1 MRTERRRMMLQLG
14 KLPSAYQ
21 RLEYIFNVNNAYID
35 TGVVSSNHIAIFC
48 DFMLINAMVGA
59 SILYSPFSWSAE
71 NNWTA
76 ERSFAVGIGNR
87 PYEYR
92 VGYGSGRHHYINKNV
107 PLYGVGDMGGTSWKL
122 KQRYNISLNANHDFC
137 INGEKI
143 LSLDGTKKFVGLGTI
158 KFNETSLKNYN
169 SIKVYSLII
178 TYDGKPVRNFIPAK
192 RKSDGVI
199 GMYDLVGR
207 KFYTSPNGVAFM
219 GG

>member
-21 RLEYIFNVNNAYID
+21 RLEYIVQTNESYID

-48 DFMLINAMVGA
+48 DFMLINSSVG
-59 SILYSPFSWSAE
+59 SNIIGSSFGWSAE
-71 NNWTA
+71 NDWTA
-76 ERSFAVGIGNR
+76 ERSFGVGIGNN

-92 VGYGSGRHHYINKNV
+92 VAYGSGRHHYIDKNV
-107 PLYGVGDMGGTSWKL
+107 PLWGVGDMGGTSWKL

-137 INGEKI
+137 INGDKI
-143 LSLDGTKKFVGLGTI
+143 LSLDGTKEFVGLDTI
-158 KFNETSLKNYN
+158 KMISYKYN
-169 SIKVYSLII
+169 NIIINVYSLII

-207 KFYTSPNGVAFM
+207 KFYTFQN
-219 GG
+219 

>member
-1 MRTERRRMMLQLG
+1 MLQLG
-14 KLPSAYQ
+14 NLPSAYQ
-21 RLEYIFNVNNAYID
+21 RLEYIFSVNNAYID
-35 TGVVSSNHIAIFC
+35 TGVVPSNHIAIFC
-48 DFMLINAMVGA
+48 DFMLINAKVG
-59 SILYSPFSWSAE
+59 SNIIVSPFGWNAE
-71 NNWTA
+71 NHWTA
-76 ERSFAVGIGNR
+76 ERAFAVGIGNN

-92 VGYGSGRHHYINKNV
+92 VAYGSGQHHYIDKNES
-107 PLYGVGDMGGTSWKL
+107 LWGVGDMKGTSWKL

-158 KFNETSLKNYN
+158 KLNNNTASYN
-169 SIKVYSLII
+169 IINVYSLII

-207 KFYTSPNGVAFM
+207 KFYTYQN
-219 GG
+219 

>member
-1 MRTERRRMMLQLG
+1 MLQLG

-21 RLEYIFNVNNAYID
+21 RLEYIVQTKGSYID
-35 TGVVSSNHIAIFC
+35 TGVVSSNHIAIFY
-48 DFMLINAMVGA
+48 DFMLINASGG
-59 SILYSPFSWSAE
+59 SRIIGSSYGWSAE

-76 ERSFAVGIGNR
+76 ERSFGVGIGNN

-92 VGYGSGRHHYINKNV
+92 VAYGSGGHHYIDKNI
-107 PLYGVGDMGGTSWKL
+107 PHWGVGDMLGTSWKL

-137 INGEKI
+137 INGDKI
-143 LSLDGTKKFVGLGTI
+143 LSLDGTKEFVGLDTI
-158 KFNETSLKNYN
+158 KINKRGIDNIFNM
-169 SIKVYSLII
+169 YSLII

-207 KFYTSPNGVAFM
+207 KFYTSQN
-219 GG
+219 

>member
-14 KLPSAYQ
+14 NLPSAYQ
-21 RLEYIFNVNNAYID
+21 RLEYIFNVNYAYID

-48 DFMLINAMVGA
+48 DFMLINAM
-59 SILYSPFSWSAE
+59 IKTNIFNSPYGWNAE

-76 ERSFAVGIGNR
+76 ERSFSVGIGNM

-92 VGYGSGRHHYINKNV
+92 VGYGSGQHHYINKNES
-107 PLYGVGDMGGTSWKL
+107 LWGVGDMQGTSWKL

-158 KFNETSLKNYN
+158 KFNNNTENYN
-169 SIKVYSLII
+169 IINVYSLII

-207 KFYTSPNGVAFM
+207 KFYTSQNGVAFT

>member
-1 MRTERRRMMLQLG
+1 MLQLG

-21 RLEYIFNVNNAYID
+21 RLEYIVNTNKAYID
-35 TGVVSSNHIAIFC
+35 TGVVSSNHIAIFY
-48 DFMLINAMVGA
+48 DFMLINANTG
-59 SILYSPFSWSAE
+59 SYIIGSPYGWSAE
-71 NNWTA
+71 NHWTA
-76 ERSFAVGIGNR
+76 ERSFGVGIGNN

-92 VGYGSGRHHYINKNV
+92 VAYGSGQFNYINKNE
-107 PLYGVGDMGGTSWKL
+107 PLWGVGDMDRTSWKL

-143 LSLDGTKKFVGLGTI
+143 LSLDGTKEFVGLGTI
-158 KFNETSLKNYN
+158 TNNLDNIDN
-169 SIKVYSLII
+169 INNIINVYSLII

>member
-1 MRTERRRMMLQLG
+1 MLQLG
-14 KLPSAYQ
+14 NLPSAYQ
-21 RLEYIFNVNNAYID
+21 RLEYVKTNKAYID
-35 TGVVSSNHIAIFC
+35 TGVVSSNHIAIFY
-48 DFMLINAMVGA
+48 DFMIINANVGTD
-59 SILYSPFSWSAE
+59 IIGSPFGWNAE

-76 ERSFAVGIGNR
+76 ERSFGVGIGNN

-92 VGYGSGRHHYINKNV
+92 VAYGSGQHHYIDKNV
-107 PLYGVGDMGGTSWKL
+107 PLWGVGDMYGTSWKL

-158 KFNETSLKNYN
+158 KFNNNSKYYN
-169 SIKVYSLII
+169 IINVYSLII

-192 RKSDGVI
+192 RKLDGVI
-199 GMYDLVGR
+199 GMYDLVGK
-207 KFYTSPNGVAFM
+207 KFYTSPNGEAFT

>member
-1 MRTERRRMMLQLG
+1 MLQLG

-21 RLEYIFNVNNAYID
+21 RLEYVVFQNKAYID
-35 TGVVSSNHIAIFC
+35 TGVVSSNHIAIFY
-48 DFMLINAMVGA
+48 DFMIINANVG
-59 SILYSPFSWSAE
+59 SNIFNSPYGWSSE
-71 NNWTA
+71 NDWTA
-76 ERSFAVGIGNR
+76 ERSFGVGIGNN

-92 VGYGSGRHHYINKNV
+92 VAYGSGRHHYIDKNV
-107 PLYGVGDMGGTSWKL
+107 PLWGTGDMEGTSWKL
-122 KQRYNISLNANHDFC
+122 KHRYNISLNANHDFC

-143 LSLDGTKKFVGLGTI
+143 LSLDGTKEFVGLGTI
-158 KFNETSLKNYN
+158 KNENESNN
-169 SIKVYSLII
+169 IINVYSFII

-207 KFYTSPNGVAFM
+207 KFYTSPNGVAFT

>member
-21 RLEYIFNVNNAYID
+21 RLEYIVQTSKAYID
-35 TGVVSSNHIAIFC
+35 TGVLSSNHIAIFY
-48 DFMLINAMVGA
+48 DFMLISAIVG
-59 SILYSPFSWSAE
+59 SNIIGSPYGWSAE

-76 ERSFAVGIGNR
+76 ERAFGVGIGNN

-92 VGYGSGRHHYINKNV
+92 VAYGSGMHHYIDKNV
-107 PLYGVGDMGGTSWKL
+107 PLWGVGDMEGTSWKL

-143 LSLDGTKKFVGLGTI
+143 LSLDSTKEFVGLGKITT
-158 KFNETSLKNYN
+158 NSETNN
-169 SIKVYSLII
+169 INVYSLII

-207 KFYTSPNGVAFM
+207 KFYTSPNGEAFT

>member
-1 MRTERRRMMLQLG
+1 MLQLG

-21 RLEYIFNVNNAYID
+21 RLEYIVNTNKAYID
-35 TGVVSSNHIAIFC
+35 TGVVSSNHIAIFY
-48 DFMLINAMVGA
+48 DFMFINAKVGDR
-59 SILYSPFSWSAE
+59 IINSPYGWSDE

-76 ERSFAVGIGNR
+76 ERSFCVGIGNN

-92 VGYGSGRHHYINKNV
+92 VAYGSGRHHYIDKNV
-107 PLYGVGDMGGTSWKL
+107 PLWGVGDMAGTSWKL

-158 KFNETSLKNYN
+158 KFNNNTEIDNFISYN
-169 SIKVYSLII
+169 IINVYSLII

-207 KFYTSPNGVAFM
+207 KFYTSPNGVAFT

>member
-1 MRTERRRMMLQLG
+1 MLQLG

-21 RLEYIFNVNNAYID
+21 RLEYIVQTNKAYID
-35 TGVVSSNHIAIFC
+35 TGVVSSNHIAIFY
-48 DFMLINAMVGA
+48 DFMLINASVG
-59 SILYSPFSWSAE
+59 STIIGSSYGWNAE
-71 NNWTA
+71 NHWTS
-76 ERSFAVGIGNR
+76 ERAFAVGIGNN

-92 VGYGSGRHHYINKNV
+92 AAYGSGKHHYIDKNV
-107 PLYGVGDMGGTSWKL
+107 PLWGVGDMIGTSWKL
-122 KQRYNISLNANHDFC
+122 KQRYNISFNANHDFC

-143 LSLDGTKKFVGLGTI
+143 LSLDSTKEFVGLGTI
-158 KFNETSLKNYN
+158 KNTIDNN
-169 SIKVYSLII
+169 VVNVYSLII

-207 KFYTSPNGVAFM
+207 KFYTSPNGEAFT

>member
-14 KLPSAYQ
+14 NLPSAYQ
-21 RLEYIFNVNNAYID
+21 RLEYIVKTNKAYID
-35 TGVVSSNHIAIFC
+35 TGVVSSNHIALFY
-48 DFMLINAMVGA
+48 DFMLINANVG
-59 SILYSPFSWSAE
+59 SRIIGSPYGWSAE

-76 ERSFAVGIGNR
+76 ERSFGVGIGNN

-92 VGYGSGRHHYINKNV
+92 VAYGSGHHHSINKNV
-107 PLYGVGDMGGTSWKL
+107 PLWGVGDMYGTSWKL

-143 LSLDGTKKFVGLGTI
+143 LSLDGTKEFVGLGTI
-158 KFNETSLKNYN
+158 TNESDTNN
-169 SIKVYSLII
+169 IIINEYSLII

-192 RKSDGVI
+192 RKLDGVI
-199 GMYDLVGR
+199 GMYDLVGK

>member
-1 MRTERRRMMLQLG
+1 MR
-14 KLPSAYQ
+14 
-21 RLEYIFNVNNAYID
+21 
-35 TGVVSSNHIAIFC
+35 
-48 DFMLINAMVGA
+48 
-59 SILYSPFSWSAE
+59 
-71 NNWTA
+71 
-76 ERSFAVGIGNR
+76 
-87 PYEYR
+87 
-92 VGYGSGRHHYINKNV
+92 
-107 PLYGVGDMGGTSWKL
+107 GTSWKL

-158 KFNETSLKNYN
+158 KFNSNKKSYN
-169 SIKVYSLII
+169 NINMYSLII

>member
-1 MRTERRRMMLQLG
+1 MLQLG

-21 RLEYIFNVNNAYID
+21 RLEYIVQTKRSYID
-35 TGVVSSNHIAIFC
+35 TGVVSSNHIAIFY
-48 DFMLINAMVGA
+48 DFMLINASVG
-59 SILYSPFSWSAE
+59 SDIIGSSYGWSAE

-76 ERSFAVGIGNR
+76 ERSFGVGIGNK

-92 VGYGSGRHHYINKNV
+92 VAYGSGGHHYIDKNES
-107 PLYGVGDMGGTSWKL
+107 LWGVGDMQGTSWKL

-137 INGEKI
+137 INGDKI
-143 LSLDGTKKFVGLGTI
+143 LSLDGTKEFVGLDTI
-158 KFNETSLKNYN
+158 KIGNSEYNIFNM
-169 SIKVYSLII
+169 YSLII

-207 KFYTSPNGVAFM
+207 KFYTSQNWKLLQEVKNIN
-219 GG
+219 

>member
-1 MRTERRRMMLQLG
+1 MLQLG

-21 RLEYIFNVNNAYID
+21 RLEYIVKTNKAYID
-35 TGVVSSNHIAIFC
+35 TGVVSSNHIAIFY
-48 DFMLINAMVGA
+48 DFMLINANTG
-59 SILYSPFSWSAE
+59 SDIIIGSPYGWSAE

-76 ERSFAVGIGNR
+76 ERSFGVGIGNN

-92 VGYGSGRHHYINKNV
+92 VAYGSGQHHYIDKNES
-107 PLYGVGDMGGTSWKL
+107 LWGVGDMSGTSWKL

-143 LSLDGTKKFVGLGTI
+143 LSLDGTKEFVGLGTI
-158 KFNETSLKNYN
+158 TNNLDNIDN
-169 SIKVYSLII
+169 IINVYSLII

-207 KFYTSPNGVAFM
+207 KFYTSPNGAAFM

>member
-1 MRTERRRMMLQLG
+1 MLQLG

-21 RLEYIFNVNNAYID
+21 RLEYIVHTNESYID
-35 TGVVSSNHIAIFC
+35 TGVVSSNHIAIFY
-48 DFMLINAMVGA
+48 DFMLINA
-59 SILYSPFSWSAE
+59 SIGYNFIGSSSGWSAE

-76 ERSFAVGIGNR
+76 ERSFGVGIGNN

-92 VGYGSGRHHYINKNV
+92 VAYGSGKHHYIDKNV
-107 PLYGVGDMGGTSWKL
+107 PLWGIGDMRGTSWKL

-137 INGEKI
+137 INGDKI
-143 LSLDGTKKFVGLGTI
+143 LSLDGTKEFVGLDTI
-158 KFNETSLKNYN
+158 KMRRFIN
-169 SIKVYSLII
+169 VYSLII

-207 KFYTSPNGVAFM
+207 KFYTSPNGESFT

>member
-14 KLPSAYQ
+14 NLPSAYQ
-21 RLEYIFNVNNAYID
+21 RLEYIVQGNQAYID

-48 DFMLINAMVGA
+48 DFMLINANVGNHII
-59 SILYSPFSWSAE
+59 SSPYGWSAE

-76 ERSFAVGIGNR
+76 ERAFGVGIGNY

-92 VGYGSGRHHYINKNV
+92 VAYGSGGHHYIDKNV
-107 PLYGVGDMGGTSWKL
+107 PLWGVGDMSRTSWKL

-158 KFNETSLKNYN
+158 KFNNGLNIIN
-169 SIKVYSLII
+169 VYSLII

-192 RKSDGVI
+192 RKLDGVI

>member
-21 RLEYIFNVNNAYID
+21 RLEYITQANKAYID
-35 TGVVSSNHIAIFC
+35 TGVIPSNHTAIFY
-48 DFMLINAMVGA
+48 DFMLINAKVG
-59 SILYSPFSWSAE
+59 SDILNSPFGWSAE

-76 ERSFAVGIGNR
+76 ERSFGVGIGNK

-92 VGYGSGRHHYINKNV
+92 VGYGSGQHHYIDKNES
-107 PLYGVGDMGGTSWKL
+107 LWGVGDMKGTSWKL

-143 LSLDGTKKFVGLGTI
+143 LSLDGTKEFVGLGTI
-158 KFNETSLKNYN
+158 KFNKNTKSYN
-169 SIKVYSLII
+169 IINVYSLII

>member
-1 MRTERRRMMLQLG
+1 MLQLG

-21 RLEYIFNVNNAYID
+21 RLEYIVNTNKAYID
-35 TGVVSSNHIAIFC
+35 TGVVSSNHIAIFY
-48 DFMLINAMVGA
+48 DFMLINANTG
-59 SILYSPFSWSAE
+59 SDIIIGSPYGWSAE

-76 ERSFAVGIGNR
+76 ERSFGVGIGNN

-92 VGYGSGRHHYINKNV
+92 VAYGSGQHHYIDKNES
-107 PLYGVGDMGGTSWKL
+107 LWGVGDMSGTSWKL

-143 LSLDGTKKFVGLGTI
+143 LSLDGTKEFVGLGTI
-158 KFNETSLKNYN
+158 TNNLDNIDN
-169 SIKVYSLII
+169 IINVYSLII

-207 KFYTSPNGVAFM
+207 KFYTSPNGAAFM

>member
-1 MRTERRRMMLQLG
+1 MLQLG
-14 KLPSAYQ
+14 NLPSAYQ

-35 TGVVSSNHIAIFC
+35 TGVVSSNHIAIFY
-48 DFMLINAMVGA
+48 DFMLINANTGA
-59 SILYSPFSWSAE
+59 RICHSPFGWSTE
-71 NNWTA
+71 NDWTA
-76 ERSFAVGIGNR
+76 ENAFGVGIGNN

-92 VGYGSGRHHYINKNV
+92 VAYGSGQHHYIDKNV
-107 PLYGVGDMGGTSWKL
+107 PLWGVGDIKGTSWKL

-158 KFNETSLKNYN
+158 KLNNDNEPYN
-169 SIKVYSLII
+169 IINMYSLII

-207 KFYTSPNGVAFM
+207 KFYTSPNGVAFT

>member
-1 MRTERRRMMLQLG
+1 MLQLG
-14 KLPSAYQ
+14 KLPNAYQ
-21 RLEYIFNVNNAYID
+21 RLEYIVNTKKAYID

-48 DFMLINAMVGA
+48 DFMLINAMVGTN
-59 SILYSPFSWSAE
+59 ILQSPFGWSAE

-76 ERSFAVGIGNR
+76 ERSFGVGIGNI
-87 PYEYR
+87 PYEYG
-92 VGYGSGRHHYINKNV
+92 VAYGSGRHHYIDRNA
-107 PLYGVGDMGGTSWKL
+107 PLWGVGDMLRTSWKL
-122 KQRYNISLNANHDFC
+122 KQRYNISFNANHDFC

-143 LSLDGTKKFVGLGTI
+143 LSLDGTKEFVGLGTI
-158 KFNETSLKNYN
+158 NFNNNNNYENYN
-169 SIKVYSLII
+169 IINVYSLII

-207 KFYTSPNGVAFM
+207 KFYTSPNGEAFT

>member
-21 RLEYIFNVNNAYID
+21 RLEYITLKDKTYIN
-35 TGVVSSNHIAIFC
+35 TGVISSNHTAIFY
-48 DFMLINAMVGA
+48 DFMLINAKVGY
-59 SILYSPFSWSAE
+59 SIIGSPYGWSAE

-76 ERSFAVGIGNR
+76 ERSFGLGIGNN

-92 VGYGSGRHHYINKNV
+92 VAYGSGQHHYIDKNV
-107 PLYGVGDMGGTSWKL
+107 PFFGVGDMFNTYWKI

-143 LSLDGTKKFVGLGTI
+143 LSLDGTKEFVGLGTI
-158 KFNETSLKNYN
+158 TIYNYPHTIN
-169 SIKVYSLII
+169 MYSLII

-192 RKSDGVI
+192 RKLDGVI

-207 KFYTSPNGVAFM
+207 KFYTSTKR
-219 GG
+219 

>member
-1 MRTERRRMMLQLG
+1 MLQLG

-21 RLEYIFNVNNAYID
+21 RLEYIVQTEKTYID
-35 TGVVSSNHIAIFC
+35 TGVVSSNHIAIFY
-48 DFMLINAMVGA
+48 DFMLINARVG
-59 SILYSPFSWSAE
+59 SNIIGSPYGWSAE

-76 ERSFAVGIGNR
+76 ERAFAVGVGNN

-92 VGYGSGRHHYINKNV
+92 VAYGSGMHHYIDKNV
-107 PLYGVGDMGGTSWKL
+107 PLWGVGDMYGTSWKL

-143 LSLDGTKKFVGLGTI
+143 LSLDGTKEFVGLGTI
-158 KFNETSLKNYN
+158 KIGDSNIIDSNIIN
-169 SIKVYSLII
+169 MYSLII

-192 RKSDGVI
+192 RKYDGVI
-199 GMYDLVGR
+199 GMYDLVEK
-207 KFYTSPNGVAFM
+207 KFYTSPNGVAFT

>member
-1 MRTERRRMMLQLG
+1 MLQLG

-21 RLEYIFNVNNAYID
+21 RLEYIVQTDKAYID
-35 TGVVSSNHIAIFC
+35 TGVLSSNHIAIFY
-48 DFMLINAMVGA
+48 DFMLINAKTG
-59 SILYSPFSWSAE
+59 STIIRSPYGWNAE

-76 ERSFAVGIGNR
+76 ERAFGVGIGNY

-92 VGYGSGRHHYINKNV
+92 VGYGSGGHHYIDKNV
-107 PLYGVGDMGGTSWKL
+107 PLWGIGDMQGTSWKL

-143 LSLDGTKKFVGLGTI
+143 LSLDGTKEFVGLGTI
-158 KFNETSLKNYN
+158 NNN
-169 SIKVYSLII
+169 INDDNDNDIINMYSLII
-178 TYDGKPVRNFIPAK
+178 TYDGKPVRSFIPAK

-207 KFYTSPNGVAFM
+207 KFYTSPNGEAFT

>member
-14 KLPSAYQ
+14 NLPSAYQ
-21 RLEYIFNVNNAYID
+21 RLEYIFNVNYAYID

-48 DFMLINAMVGA
+48 DFMLINAMVGTD
-59 SILYSPFSWSAE
+59 ILHSPFGWSAE

-76 ERSFAVGIGNR
+76 ERSFGVGIGNN

-92 VGYGSGRHHYINKNV
+92 VGYGSGKHHYINKNES
-107 PLYGVGDMGGTSWKL
+107 LWGVGDMYRTSWKL

-158 KFNETSLKNYN
+158 KFNNNLKGYN
-169 SIKVYSLII
+169 IINVYSLII

>member
-1 MRTERRRMMLQLG
+1 MRTNRRKMMFQLG

-21 RLEYIFNVNNAYID
+21 RLEYIVNTNKAYID
-35 TGVVSSNHIAIFC
+35 TGVVSSNHIAIFY
-48 DFMLINAMVGA
+48 DFMLINASVGS
-59 SILYSPFSWSAE
+59 SIIGSRYGWSAE

-76 ERSFAVGIGNR
+76 ERSFGVGMGNN

-92 VGYGSGRHHYINKNV
+92 VAYGSGRHHYIDKNV
-107 PLYGVGDMGGTSWKL
+107 PLFGVGDMRGTSWKL

-143 LSLDGTKKFVGLGTI
+143 LSLDGTNEFVGLSTI
-158 KFNETSLKNYN
+158 NIVNEDIIN
-169 SIKVYSLII
+169 SYSLII

-207 KFYTSPNGVAFM
+207 KFYTSPNGEAFT

>member
-1 MRTERRRMMLQLG
+1 MLQLG

-21 RLEYIFNVNNAYID
+21 RLEYIVKNKAYID
-35 TGVVSSNHIAIFC
+35 TGVVSSNHIAIFY
-48 DFMLINAMVGA
+48 DFMLINASTGRD
-59 SILYSPFSWSAE
+59 IINSPYGWSDE

-76 ERSFAVGIGNR
+76 ERSFGVGIGNN

-92 VGYGSGRHHYINKNV
+92 VAYGSGKHHYIDKNV
-107 PLYGVGDMGGTSWKL
+107 PLWGVGDMFGTSWKI

-158 KFNETSLKNYN
+158 KFNNNSKKYN
-169 SIKVYSLII
+169 IINVYSLII

-192 RKSDGVI
+192 RKLDGVI
-199 GMYDLVGR
+199 GMYDLVGK
-207 KFYTSPNGVAFM
+207 KFYTSPNGEAFT

>member
-21 RLEYIFNVNNAYID
+21 RLEYIFNVNYAYID

-48 DFMLINAMVGA
+48 DFMLINAMVGTD
-59 SILYSPFSWSAE
+59 IFYSPYGWSVE

-76 ERSFAVGIGNR
+76 ERSFAVGIGNN

-92 VGYGSGRHHYINKNV
+92 VAYGSGKHHSINKNV
-107 PLYGVGDMGGTSWKL
+107 PLWGVGDMYETSWKL

-143 LSLDGTKKFVGLGTI
+143 LSLDGTKEFVGLGTI
-158 KFNETSLKNYN
+158 KFNNGRESYYN
-169 SIKVYSLII
+169 IINVYSLII

-192 RKSDGVI
+192 RKLDGVI
-199 GMYDLVGR
+199 GMYDLVGK
-207 KFYTSPNGVAFM
+207 KFYTSPNGEAFT